1 MCCCWG
7 CRLAGQDQPGQASA
21 RTGKQRGAGDRSC
34 ARTWVGGRGRP
45 GHHSVVAGGGAV
57 PWRVHGLV
65 GVGQGCHWPGPVA
78 WARRG
83 LARLGTAQQRL
94 GFIVY
99 GVSNVLCI
107 CKSRVCMCLGGV
119 CRVGISA
126 AGWADEM
133 RLLHRDSRRRLC
145 AAMARQRRGPALD
158 ALWPAVASAAFS
170 LSTLLGACAL
180 HRCCK

>member
-34 ARTWVGGRGRP
+34 ARTWVGGGAGRGATVRWLGEVRSRGACTASLVLAKAATGPGQWRGRVE
-45 GHHSVVAGGGAV
+45 GS
-57 PWRVHGLV
+57 
-65 GVGQGCHWPGPVA
+65 
-78 WARRG
+78 
-83 LARLGTAQQRL
+83 LGSAPQQRL

-99 GVSNVLCI
+99 GGSNVSCI